1 MRKLLLLVGFGL
13 LGGFSCGTGTDTAVE
28 ETGITQRP
36 VATELPTIQDY
47 IAGDPLPTGPLTH
60 LVVAYCKD
68 LGDFMAVGVNASSGT
83 VAFRLRAN
91 DPTTTSRFLSAAY
104 GAGVPVTV
112 FTADV
117 LVPDEEVE
125 PPTPGLPDLPITG
138 VIFPV
143 CTSEVGDPLPP
154 RPPPTG
160 HEALRWMLLTDLAI
174 DTSRVLH
181 RVARPVPPTTP

>member
-13 LGGFSCGTGTDTAVE
+13 LGGFSCGTGTDTVVE
-28 ETGITQRP
+28 ETGSTQRP
-36 VATELPTIQDY
+36 VVTSLPAIQDY
-47 IAGDPLPTGPLTH
+47 IAGAPLPTGPFTH
-60 LVVAYCKD
+60 LVVAYCKN
-68 LGDFMAVGVNASSGT
+68 LGDFMAVGVDASSGT
-83 VAFRLRAN
+83 VVFRLRAN
-91 DPTTTSRFLSAAY
+91 DPTTTSRFLSVAY

-112 FTADV
+112 YTANV

-125 PPTPGLPDLPITG
+125 PPAPGLPDLPITG

-160 HEALRWMLLTDLAI
+160 DEESRWLIFTDLAI

-181 RVARPVPPTTP
+181 RVARPVPSTTP